1 MSSLITC
8 PDCNHEILSRLG
20 TVCPKCGHTVG
31 YFDGDKKRKTYGKF
45 FALTIFVPFISFI
58 EPIKILFSSIQM
70 AGVITI
76 PVVL

>member
-45 FALTIFVPFISFI
+45 FALTIFVPLSLLLQYYLLL
-58 EPIKILFSSIQM
+58 KTNIQC
-70 AGVITI
+70 I
-76 PVVL
+76 

>member
-58 EPIKILFSSIQM
+58 TILFASQN
-70 AGVITI
+70 
-76 PVVL
+76 LY